1 MSGRTGSRRRHPPAP
16 RSVAPPLAG
25 GRARPLAAFLAAVFA
40 LKLAVMLPLKDH
52 VLTQPDAGLDTSAYV
67 ALAERVRGGDIGLG
81 PGLYFVSPLY
91 VYFLAA
97 ISFESRP
104 ARSSSPGS
112 TTPAAQTRRC

>member
-67 ALAERVRGGDIGLG
+67 ALAGARPRRRHRTRPRVVLR
-81 PGLYFVSPLY
+81 V
-91 VYFLAA
+91 AA
-97 ISFESRP
+97 VRLLP
-104 ARSSSPGS
+104 
-112 TTPAAQTRRC
+112 RRYLFRVASCSVVVFA